1 MTHIPFAHFRKENT
15 ILLSGFSKGYAMTGW
30 RIGYAAGPSEIVS
43 AMCKIHQYTML
54 CAPIMSQK
62 AALAALAGNTDSEM
76 RDSYKR
82 RRMLI
87 TEGLNSIGLT
97 CLLPDGAFYVFC
109 SVKNTGLSSFDFAEK
124 LLFSQKVAVV
134 PGNVFGE
141 CGEGYIRCSYAT
153 SEDRIEEA
161 LIRMERFLKSLR

>member
-1 MTHIPFAHFRKENT
+1 
-15 ILLSGFSKGYAMTGW
+15 
-30 RIGYAAGPSEIVS
+30 
-43 AMCKIHQYTML
+43 ML